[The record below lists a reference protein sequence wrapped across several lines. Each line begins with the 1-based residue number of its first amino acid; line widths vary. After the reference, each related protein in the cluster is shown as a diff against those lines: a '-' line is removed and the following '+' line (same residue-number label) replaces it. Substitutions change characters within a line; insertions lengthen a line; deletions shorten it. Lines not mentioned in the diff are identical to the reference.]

1 MGEGNRRDEE
11 VLVYF
16 QDCAGRWI
24 DGLQA
29 ERDLALGKQESC
41 HR

>member
-1 MGEGNRRDEE
+1 MRNE

-16 QDCAGRWI
+16 QGCAGRWI

-29 ERDLALGKQESC
+29 ERDLAPGKQESC
-41 HR
+41 RR